1 MGESGE
7 ECTLWKLDRN
17 TFNYIV
23 KDAAAKKRNEYE
35 AFLGKVVLLE
45 GMDAY
50 ERSQVADALKVEV
63 HKEGGEVIKQG
74 AKGDTFF
81 IIEQGTCKVVKD
93 GSEVMQLKS
102 GDFFGELALL
112 TSEVRAA
119 SVIATSDVK
128 LLTLD
133 R

>member
-35 AFLGKVVLLE
+35 AFLGKGVLLE

-50 ERSQVADALKVEV
+50 ERSQVADALKVES
-63 HKEGGEVIKQG
+63 HASGAEVIKQG
-74 AKGDTFF
+74 DKGDTFY
-81 IIEQGTCKVVKD
+81 IIEKGTCKVLKD
-93 GSEVMQLKS
+93 GQEVMQYKS
-102 GDFFGELALL
+102 GDFFGELA
-112 TSEVRAA
+112 
-119 SVIATSDVK
+119 
-128 LLTLD
+128 
-133 R
+133 